1 MNLLPT
7 CYLEENH
14 EVLLK
19 ADSVADFKNM
29 FQGTYKATQ
38 LTLTETVLLSF
49 LSPTLKKVL
58 STFRSN
64 HLSGFMEKQLYQKN
78 LWEFSSKKMAHSFI
92 AKQLST
98 VFCL

>member
-1 MNLLPT
+1 M
-7 CYLEENH
+7 CYLEEKH

-29 FQGTYKATQ
+29 FQGTYKGTQ

-49 LSPTLKKVL
+49 LSPTLNMVL

-64 HLSGFMEKQLYQKN
+64 HLSGFMEKQLYHKTFGTFQV
-78 LWEFSSKKMAHSFI
+78 KKWHSFFI

-98 VFCL
+98 AFCL